1 MIIKVF
7 SFLGNTFAIKGA
19 AMEEL
24 TFTSVSEE
32 YRSVFHKLMQMYA
45 KELDRHQN
53 RSTDSLILER
63 WTDRIIEK
71 QFDASM
77 CLKLCFYGS
86 SVIGF
91 LYGKI
96 DRTEDKGFKKP
107 GYGYVM
113 EFYVLPEYRRKGYG
127 RRMFNHLE
135 KYFKT
140 NNVDKMYLTADP
152 ITGKPFWESM
162 GFVCTY
168 EISPDNNMPVYEK
181 IT

>member
-1 MIIKVF
+1 
-7 SFLGNTFAIKGA
+7 
-19 AMEEL
+19 MEEL

-113 EFYVLPEYRRKGYG
+113 EFYVLSEYRRKGYG

-140 NNVDKMYLTADP
+140 NNIDKSLALL
-152 ITGKPFWESM
+152 I
-162 GFVCTY
+162 
-168 EISPDNNMPVYEK
+168 NNK
-181 IT
+181 